1 MPRGSRDRTL
11 RSLSRGYLRVCVA
24 VLLKSPLTHGRVGTY
39 SPRLVRLDSPH
50 RLEAQDTGFSSRRHE
65 FESRWGRSLLPAS
78 SLVSGRAWRAPP
90 VSERLRR
97 LIKAELDPDLER
109 ADCLRAMD
117 YCPKD
122 CDGLIAEVELDGQRR
137 L

>member
-1 MPRGSRDRTL
+1 MF
-11 RSLSRGYLRVCVA
+11 VA
-24 VLLKSPLTHGRVGTY
+24 VLLKSPLTRGRVGTY

-97 LIKAELDPDLER
+97 LIKAELDPDLEC

-122 CDGLIAEVELDGQRR
+122 RDGLFAEVELDGQRR